1 MSPKRRRKCCPIWL
15 EKFSELALR
24 AERTEQS
31 GVSEVLTTVMRPT
44 PTKWG
49 EGKFFCMQGHS
60 SLLEKKKKKES
71 YNKKMP
77 LTIAKKFRITSADKE
92 SFLSSKIRAS
102 TAVRGARIFR
112 VDKKFGRGNTKYCRT
127 LYPLFC
133 DRTK

>member
-1 MSPKRRRKCCPIWL
+1 MSPKRPRKFCPIWL
-15 EKFSELALR
+15 GKFSELALR

-60 SLLEKKKKKES
+60 SLLEKKEKES

-77 LTIAKKFRITSADKE
+77 QTIAKKFRITQQFRE
-92 SFLSSKIRAS
+92 VFCPPKIRPIWLGGFL
-102 TAVRGARIFR
+102 RDG
-112 VDKKFGRGNTKYCRT
+112 KKFGWSK
-127 LYPLFC
+127 L
-133 DRTK
+133 